1 MPMVDYAEWHR
12 REMARKRATGVPG
25 AVGSSTAPGVY
36 SGGYKPESW
45 GKQRGELVET
55 GLGGLKGAAQGA
67 AAGASAGP
75 KGAIIGAAI
84 GGTLGVAQGMAREAR
99 QGWDAFKQ
107 GDSQSLSRNP
117 WMYTTPAAIVTA
129 PLAVLSLARQGL
141 GLSKDWDPLDWAARG
156 GKELF
161 GGPQTRI
168 EEKRW
173 DRLKRY
179 GFNVPK
185 WVDDKSKKFD
195 VYRKDLP
202 PDFVGYD
209 KEGNWV
215 NNKFAKTRSEKDLT
229 GGDLGQ
235 SAAMYETFGNMWDA
249 ASQDTKKAIGDL
261 ALGNNMVKEFRGTI
275 DIGWDENTLA
285 KAQEILNRDP
295 GVQEAIKNAPKQYVL
310 PEYTLPWE
318 RK

>member
-25 AVGSSTAPGVY
+25 AVGSSSAPGIY
-36 SGGYKPESW
+36 QPEYKPESW
-45 GKQRGELVET
+45 SEQRKELIET
-55 GLGGLKGAAQGA
+55 GMGGLKGAAQGA
-67 AAGASAGP
+67 ATGASAGP

-84 GGTLGVAQGMAREAR
+84 GGVLGSARGYAKEAKE
-99 QGWDAFKQ
+99 GVKAFKE
-107 GDSQSLSRNP
+107 GDSESLSTNLL
-117 WMYTTPAAIVTA
+117 MYTNPLTA
-129 PLAVLSLARQGL
+129 PLAGWSFTRRKL
-141 GLSKDWDPLDWAARG
+141 GLSKDVDPLDWGTRI
-156 GKELF
+156 GKELL
-161 GGPQTRI
+161 GGAQTKI

-173 DRLKRY
+173 DKLKRY

-185 WVDDKSKKFD
+185 WVDDESKKFD

-215 NNKFAKTRSEKDLT
+215 NNKFAKSRSEKDLT

-235 SAAMYETFGNMWDA
+235 SAAMYETFGGMWDA

-261 ALGNNMVKEFRGTI
+261 ALGNNMVKEFKGTI